1 MALAC
6 AGVVGLAAGYAL
18 KAQCNTPRVWDG
30 FQFRHSCYNDVLP
43 LYSARGLQA
52 RRFPYVDSTAA
63 SRAAGQDLEYPVGT
77 GLYLGNVAGTTSTP
91 NSFFNANAVGLAL
104 MGLATTFALTAMA
117 LDPRRVL
124 LFAIG
129 PAIVLYAFHNWDLLA
144 VGLTALALYAFWREA
159 EPLSG
164 FLLGLGAATKL
175 FPAFVLPALL
185 LAVWKNR
192 KRVPW
197 ALGVSFLLGAALLNV
212 PVMLANFEG
221 WKYPWDFQ
229 SMRTAN
235 FETSWFMLY
244 RHLSPE
250 HGKWFF
256 DSTVVNVWSGALF
269 VLGAAVLLSL
279 EVRRKA
285 VRPYAL
291 SFALIAWFLL
301 TAKVFSPQ
309 YALWLLPFFALLR
322 MPWWSYVAFAVT
334 DAAVWFAVS
343 GYFLG
348 GDTEWRLSILEVTV
362 WARYAVLLGLI
373 VLSRRVDESVRE
385 PEPER
390 EPAPVPLTA

>member
-1 MALAC
+1 
-6 AGVVGLAAGYAL
+6 L
-18 KAQCNTPRVWDG
+18 KAQCLNPRVWDG
-30 FQFRHSCYNDVLP
+30 FQFRRSCYNDVLP

-52 RRFPYVDSTAA
+52 QRFPYIDSTAET
-63 SRAAGQDLEYPVGT
+63 RAAQQDLEYPVGT
-77 GLYLGNVAGTTSTP
+77 GLYLGNVAKTTTTP

-104 MGLATTFALTAMA
+104 MGIATTFVLAAMA

-129 PAIVLYAFHNWDLLA
+129 PAVVLYAFHNWDLLA

-159 EPLSG
+159 YPWAG

-175 FPAFVLPALL
+175 YPAFVLPALL

-192 KRVPW
+192 RRVPW
-197 ALGVSFLLGAALLNV
+197 AMGLSFVLGAAVLNV

-250 HGKWFF
+250 HAKWFF
-256 DSTVVNVWSGALF
+256 DSSVVNLFSGGLF
-269 VLGAAVLLSL
+269 VFGAALLLAL
-279 EVRRKA
+279 EARRRV

-291 SFALIAWFLL
+291 GFAIVAWFLV

-348 GDTEWRLSILEVTV
+348 GDTDWRLWILELTV

-373 VLSRRVDESVRE
+373 VLSRRVEELVHE
-385 PEPER
+385 PGTELQT
-390 EPAPVPLTA
+390 APVPLTA

>member
-1 MALAC
+1 MMASL
-6 AGVVGLAAGYAL
+6 VGLAAGYAL
-18 KAQCNTPRVWDG
+18 KAQCNNPRVWDG
-30 FQFRHSCYNDVLP
+30 FQFRRSCYNDVLP

-52 RRFPYVDSTAA
+52 HRFPYIDSTAE
-63 SRAAGQDLEYPVGT
+63 SRAAQQDLEYPVGT
-77 GLYLGNVAGTTSTP
+77 GLYVGNVAATTSTP
-91 NSFFNANAVGLAL
+91 NSFFNANAVGLVL
-104 MGLATTFALTAMA
+104 MGLATTFALAAMA

-129 PAIVLYAFHNWDLLA
+129 PALVLYAFHNWDLLA
-144 VGLTALALYAFWREA
+144 VGFTALSLYAFWREA

-197 ALGVSFLLGAALLNV
+197 ALAVSFLLGAAMLNL

-229 SMRTAN
+229 SMRSAN

-250 HGKWFF
+250 HSKWFF
-256 DSTVVNVWSGALF
+256 DSSLVNLISGALF
-269 VLGAAVLLSL
+269 ALGTAWLLIL
-279 EVRRKA
+279 EALRER
-285 VRPYAL
+285 VRPYVLA
-291 SFALIAWFLL
+291 FATIAWFLV

-343 GYFLG
+343 GFFLG
-348 GDTEWRLSILEVTV
+348 GDQAWRLLILEITV

-373 VLSRRVDESVRE
+373 VLSRRATELVRE
-385 PEPER
+385 PGTEP